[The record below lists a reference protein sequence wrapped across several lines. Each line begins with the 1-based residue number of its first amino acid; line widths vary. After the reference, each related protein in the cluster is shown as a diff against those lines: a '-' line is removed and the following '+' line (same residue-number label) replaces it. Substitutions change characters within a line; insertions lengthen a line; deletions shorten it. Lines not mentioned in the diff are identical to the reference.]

1 MSIERINDLS
11 KALTAARAVLAQE
24 QKHLNTLLMQDGQ
37 SLAEVH
43 FCGHKVALTYLDRLT
58 GYFPRRQAAGVQRVA
73 REPGA
78 GCCGWAAR
86 RKRGAV
92 MRCPLCGHPLPCPTP
107 DVCCAPAPS
116 GPDESPAPIHP
127 DTEQSIQ
134 DALKQ
139 FGNEE
144 GNANG

>member
-58 GYFPRRQAAGVQRVA
+58 GYFPRRVPGRQALLDAVIAAQRDFVIGAAGKVEGLEFQLKQAAK
-73 REPGA
+73 ELA
-78 GCCGWAAR
+78 GSA
-86 RKRGAV
+86 
-92 MRCPLCGHPLPCPTP
+92 
-107 DVCCAPAPS
+107 S
-116 GPDESPAPIHP
+116 
-127 DTEQSIQ
+127 
-134 DALKQ
+134 
-139 FGNEE
+139 
-144 GNANG
+144 NG